1 MSVNRV
7 MLVGRLGAGPELRWL
22 DDGDSMLRL
31 RLAANTRFTCSRWGE
46 EQMPRHAVQV
56 RGRMSA
62 VVQEQAGK
70 GSESF
75 VEGELRH
82 RGYEEA
88 NQVSHRVRLVMA
100 ARRESVSSIPSQEGA
115 ERQVRPE
122 SACPSMVRGAKAEE
136 QSPRAAGQVV
146 VARNFMLPYF
156 V

>member
-7 MLVGRLGAGPELRWL
+7 MLVGCLIAGPELRWL

-31 RLAANTRFTCSRWGE
+31 RLAANMRFMGGRGE
-46 EQMPRHAVQV
+46 VEQTSRHAVQV

-88 NQVSHRVRLVMA
+88 NQVGHRACLVMA
-100 ARRESVSSIPSQEGA
+100 ARRESVSGVSSQKGA
-115 ERQVRPE
+115 ELQVCPE
-122 SACPSMVRGAKAEE
+122 SARPSMVWGAKAEE